1 MDDRDIR
8 REASRVQN
16 ATLKLKAVP
25 FVPSF
30 QKVERGVWPDNSVRT
45 VRDFQSITA
54 QPNALLTSKP
64 LAFLN
69 KNVEKLL

>member
-30 QKVERGVWPDNSVRT
+30 QKVERGVWTDNSVRT

-54 QPNALLTSKP
+54 GPNALLTSES
-64 LAFLN
+64 LVFLN
-69 KNVEKLL
+69 INVEKLL

>member
-8 REASRVQN
+8 REASHVEN

-30 QKVERGVWPDNSVRT
+30 QKVERGVWTDNSVGAEET
-45 VRDFQSITA
+45 FSLSQHGLKLCSH
-54 QPNALLTSKP
+54 
-64 LAFLN
+64 LN
-69 KNVEKLL
+69 H